1 KDALLRREA
10 KPDWLKVRAPGSPNF
25 LRLRGL
31 MRELNLHTVCEEA
44 HCPNIGE
51 CWHYGTATF
60 MILGDVCTRACAY
73 CNVRHGTP
81 APPDP
86 QEADNLARAVETLGL
101 DYVVITSVDRDD
113 LPDFGAGVFADR
125 KSTRLNSSHV
135 KISYAVFCLKK

>member
-1 KDALLRREA
+1 LSLLHATATTATHTLSLHDAL
-10 KPDWLKVRAPGSPNF
+10 P
-25 LRLRGL
+25 
-31 MRELNLHTVCEEA
+31 
-44 HCPNIGE
+44 
-51 CWHYGTATF
+51 
-60 MILGDVCTRACAY
+60 ILGDVCTRACAY